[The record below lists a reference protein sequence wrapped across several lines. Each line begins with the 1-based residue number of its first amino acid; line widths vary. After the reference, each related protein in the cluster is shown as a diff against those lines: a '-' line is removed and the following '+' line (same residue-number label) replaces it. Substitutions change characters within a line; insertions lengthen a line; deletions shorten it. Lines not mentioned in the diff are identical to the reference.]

1 MTVIGKARE
10 LIEEVGHEKAITFS
24 QKKIDDLGTPKSFQD
39 ECNISGWETAID
51 YIKSCGKK

>member
-10 LIEEVGHEKAITFS
+10 LIEEVGHEKAIAFF

-51 YIKSCGKK
+51 YIKSLI